1 MKWNLQGLL
10 NRARFILWTI
20 TGCLSA
26 PSVSAEELLVSGFF
40 SNTVSRFDAASGA
53 SLGNY
58 QTGVGLQNA
67 ICARVGPDGLLYVC
81 SEGTDSVQR
90 YDPSTHAFVDE
101 FILPGAGG
109 LDGPTAVT
117 WNAAGDLL
125 VASFE
130 NDRILRYDGMTGAF
144 AGALVLP
151 DVSGLLNGPD
161 NGTVVG
167 PDGALWVPSF
177 FGNRIL
183 RYDAQTG
190 ALLGVFGNPIGGP
203 RVIEFRNGLVY
214 VSAELQDTVRVFGM
228 SGSPLPNFFTIGSGG
243 MDAPVGMAWGP
254 DGDLYVASWTRDK
267 VNRYNGTSGAFVQEF
282 IAPGF
287 GGIDAP
293 LFLTFV
299 PEPASALTLALALAL
314 GLRTRAR

>member
-1 MKWNLQGLL
+1 MNRKVRGSRVLTRFLTLFGVGL
-10 NRARFILWTI
+10 W
-20 TGCLSA
+20 LS
-26 PSVSAEELLVSGFF
+26 SSAAADELLVSGFF
-40 SNTVSRFDAASGA
+40 SNAVSRFDAASGA

-90 YDPSTHAFVDE
+90 YDPSTHAFVDQ

-144 AGALVLP
+144 AGALVLQ
-151 DVSGLLNGPD
+151 DAGGLLNGPD

-190 ALLGVFGNPIGGP
+190 APLGVFGNPIGGP

-228 SGSPLPNFFTIGSGG
+228 SGNPLPNFFTIGSGG

-267 VNRYNGTSGAFVQEF
+267 VNRYNGTTGAFVQEF
-282 IAPGF
+282 IAPGS

-299 PEPASALTLALALAL
+299 PEPASALTFALALAL
-314 GLRTRAR
+314 GAQPRRR